1 MSSREDRRHSQQEGG
16 DVTEEDLKFIAVNSK
31 LSIRCRTPL
40 PLLTNITRDRE
51 ARELLSSL
59 TGGTIDQDTFTRVV
73 SLCYPSVGTETLT
86 LLSVL
91 SHNYIFL
98 SRH

>member
-1 MSSREDRRHSQQEGG
+1 MQD
-16 DVTEEDLKFIAVNSK
+16 
-31 LSIRCRTPL
+31 TPPPPH
-40 PLLTNITRDRE
+40 PLLTNMTPDRE

-91 SHNYIFL
+91 SHNYVFL